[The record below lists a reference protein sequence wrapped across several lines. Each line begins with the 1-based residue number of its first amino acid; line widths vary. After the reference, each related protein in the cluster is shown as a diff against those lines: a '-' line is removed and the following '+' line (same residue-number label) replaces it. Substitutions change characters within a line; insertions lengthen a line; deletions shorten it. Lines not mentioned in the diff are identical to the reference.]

1 MGNVCQ
7 GGVGQAPARQATIFG
22 GKFNTILGMVKHLN
36 KKYYLFL
43 GLPRSTVCTTINK
56 VCASGM
62 KSIMLASQ
70 SLICGHQQIVIAGG
84 MESMSNVP
92 FYLARGDTKYGGVN
106 LSVRSLF
113 IISYMQYLVFTF
125 INYNTYLHIR
135 MELFLMG

>member
-1 MGNVCQ
+1 MIWKQTAVERSGISKDEIQEVFLGNVCQ
-7 GGVGQAPARQATIFG
+7 GGVGQAPARQATIFA
-22 GKFNTILGMVKHLN
+22 GKFIRLLLLNILTKSFFF
-36 KKYYLFL
+36 FL
-43 GLPRSTVCTTINK
+43 GLPKSTICTTINK

-106 LSVRSLF
+106 LSVRSLY
-113 IISYMQYLVFTF
+113 IYLFK
-125 INYNTYLHIR
+125 
-135 MELFLMG
+135 

>member
-7 GGVGQAPARQATIFG
+7 GGVGQAPARQATIFA
-22 GKFNTILGMVKHLN
+22 GKLFKTTKVKHFN
-36 KKYYLFL
+36 ENNYLFL
-43 GLPRSTVCTTINK
+43 GLPRSTICTTINK

-113 IISYMQYLVFTF
+113 IIFTYSSKVYF
-125 INYNTYLHIR
+125 D
-135 MELFLMG
+135 

>member
-1 MGNVCQ
+1 M
-7 GGVGQAPARQATIFG
+7 
-22 GKFNTILGMVKHLN
+22 KYFNEKN
-36 KKYYLFL
+36 YLIL
-43 GLPRSTVCTTINK
+43 GLPKSTICTTINK

-113 IISYMQYLVFTF
+113 IQVKYNLYL
-125 INYNTYLHIR
+125 N
-135 MELFLMG
+135 